1 MTYDQTQALFGAMT
15 DLETYAKMHQRE
27 LSRDDCDFDAIS
39 RYRNYITVSRKNI
52 FDLIQGNQND
62 T

>member
-1 MTYDQTQALFGAMT
+1 MTYDQTQALFGAMD

-27 LSRDDCDFDAIS
+27 LSKDEPDWDS
-39 RYRNYITVSRKNI
+39 VQRYTDNIKVARKNI
-52 FDLIQGNQND
+52 FELIQGNQND